1 MRRTLR
7 RRSVRYSV
15 ISGSVAVLVAATI
28 GVGLGVANA
37 QENVEHVSN
46 GTFDSGTGPWYGY
59 ANPPAGAW
67 PGLTNPEGRMCAAV
81 PTGGANPWDV
91 AINLDGIATLVQG
104 EQYTI
109 GFDVSADPAPPST
122 PAAPAVT
129 VAVQSPVTFA
139 QSFNRAVAPTP
150 AGERVEGVFTWGS
163 EGAAQLTFQL
173 ARSGGSTFCLDNVS
187 IFGPS
192 EATPPPPDPEPNSE
206 LVTNGTF
213 DSGIAPWV
221 GYGGVDGAGPYH
233 SDGKLCLDVPA
244 RTSLGNPWDAAV
256 QYNGLTL
263 VAGFNY
269 ALTFTASA
277 TVPVVVRTVVGRE
290 VPPHETFLGQ
300 PTRLVPANTPITFSG
315 VFFTFPVTTSMTNG
329 QIAFQVG
336 GGLDAFTFC
345 VDNVSLRA
353 NVPPAEYT
361 PDTGPRIRVNQVGY
375 VPDGPKG
382 ATLVTEATTRRL
394 WLLKNSAGKLV
405 FLGFTTPRGV
415 DASSG
420 QNVHSIDFSWF
431 RKSGSGFTLT
441 VDGQTSHPFDIGTSA
456 YRKLPLDA
464 LKFYYTQRSGIEI
477 LDSLRP
483 GYGRPAGHVQ
493 VPPNQGDITVPC
505 VPGTC
510 DYSLDVSGGWYD
522 AGDHGKYVVNGGISV
537 FQLMSAYE
545 RAAVLRTKSAIL
557 RDSTLA
563 LPESG
568 NRVPDILDEAR
579 WQMEFMLSM
588 QVPDGEALAG
598 MAHHKIHDENW
609 TGLPLMPH
617 ADPQPRFL
625 HPPSTAASLNL
636 AATGAQC
643 ARVFARFDR
652 AFANQCLAAARKA
665 WAAALA
671 NPERY
676 APAGGVGGG
685 PYDDTNVTDEFY
697 WAAAELYITT
707 GERAF
712 KDFVLASPLH
722 TADVFRADSFD
733 WQYTA
738 TLGRLDLALL
748 PNHLPNRSAVKASVL
763 AGADKY
769 LATQRAHAYGV
780 PYAPTGGLYAWGSN
794 NLVLNN
800 MVVMAVAHDLSGK
813 DKYRDGV
820 LTGMSYLLG
829 RNALNQSYVTGYGEV
844 DSENQHSR
852 WYAAQLNPSLPN
864 PPVGSLAGGPNSS
877 IQDPLAQQLLQGCA
891 PQFCY
896 IDHIESWSTNELTI
910 NWNSTLAWNA
920 AWVADEI

>member
-1 MRRTLR
+1 MPGLRRTLQ
-7 RRSVRYSV
+7 RRSVRYTV

-28 GVGLGVANA
+28 GVGLGVAQA
-37 QENVEHVSN
+37 EEGDIEFVPDGS
-46 GTFDSGTGPWYGY
+46 FSTGPGSWWGY
-59 ANPPAGAW
+59 
-67 PGLTNPEGRMCAAV
+67 
-81 PTGGANPWDV
+81 GGANLSAATGQLCYDVPAGGNPWD
-91 AINLDGIATLVQG
+91 AGAGLDGLALATGATYAYKFTVSASVGTTVNAILEAGGGAQPFNQTITLGPTAQPFELTPVWNASTAAKIVFHLG
-104 EQYTI
+104 GAPAAYTFCI
-109 GFDVSADPAPPST
+109 DDVSM
-122 PAAPAVT
+122 
-129 VAVQSPVTFA
+129 
-139 QSFNRAVAPTP
+139 
-150 AGERVEGVFTWGS
+150 
-163 EGAAQLTFQL
+163 
-173 ARSGGSTFCLDNVS
+173 
-187 IFGPS
+187 FGPS
-192 EATPPPPDPEPNSE
+192 TAPPPPPPPDPNSE
-206 LVTNGTF
+206 LLTNGTF
-213 DSGIAPWV
+213 DTGMAPWT
-221 GYGGVDGAGPYH
+221 GYGGTGPTVVDGR
-233 SDGKLCLDVPA
+233 LCMDVPA
-244 RTSLGNPWDAAV
+244 RTSLGNPWDAAI
-256 QYNGLTL
+256 QYNDINV
-263 VAGFNY
+263 VAGYNY

-277 TVPVVVRTVVGRE
+277 SVPVVVRTVVGRS

-315 VFFTFPVTTSMTNG
+315 VFFTFPVTVSMPNA
-329 QIAFQVG
+329 QIAFQIG

-345 VDNVSLRA
+345 VDDISLKA
-353 NVPPAEYT
+353 NVPPAVYT
-361 PDTGPRIRVNQVGY
+361 PDTGPRVRVNQVGY

-382 ATLVTEATTRRL
+382 ATLVTDATTPRL
-394 WLLKNSAGKLV
+394 WLLKNSNGHIV
-405 FLGFTTPRGV
+405 FLGLTKPRGV
-415 DASSG
+415 DPSSG
-420 QNVHSIDFSWF
+420 QNVHSIDFSWYK
-431 RKSGSGFTLT
+431 KSGSGLTLT
-441 VDGQTSHPFDIGTSA
+441 VDGQTSHPFDIGKSA
-456 YRKLPLDA
+456 YQKLPLDA

-477 LDSLRP
+477 IDSLRP

-493 VPPNQGDITVPC
+493 VAPNQGDISVPC
-505 VPGTC
+505 LPETC
-510 DYSLDVSGGWYD
+510 DYSLNVSGGWYD

-545 RAAVLRTKSAIL
+545 RAAVLRTKSAVL

-588 QVPDGEALAG
+588 QVPEGQELAG

-609 TGLPLMPH
+609 TGLPLMPD

-625 HPPSTAASLNL
+625 HPPSTAATLNL

-643 ARVFARFDR
+643 ARVFAKFDR
-652 AFANQCLAAARKA
+652 AFANRCLAAARTA

-685 PYDDTNVTDEFY
+685 PYDDTTVTDEFY

-712 KDFVLASPLH
+712 KDYVLASPLH

-748 PNHLPNRSAVKASVL
+748 PNHLPNRSKVKASVL

-769 LATQRAHAYGV
+769 LAVQKAHGYGV

-794 NLVLNN
+794 NQVLNN
-800 MVVMAVAHDLSGK
+800 MVVLAVAHDLSGK

-820 LTGMSYLLG
+820 LDGMTYLLG

-844 DSENQHSR
+844 ASENQHSR
-852 WYAAQLNPSLPN
+852 WYAAQLNPSLPH
-864 PPVGSLAGGPNSS
+864 PPVGTLAGGPNSS

-920 AWVADEI
+920 VWVADAL